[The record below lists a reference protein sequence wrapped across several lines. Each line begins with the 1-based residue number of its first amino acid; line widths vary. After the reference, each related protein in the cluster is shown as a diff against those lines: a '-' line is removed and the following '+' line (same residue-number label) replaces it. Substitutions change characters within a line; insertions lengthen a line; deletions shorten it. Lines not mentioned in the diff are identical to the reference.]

1 MINFSNYQDNLQFS
15 YNIDIDNTL
24 ELDNQSSINKNQIIP
39 SLNNKF
45 NPSILNK
52 YIEEKNKINEKD
64 VETSKLIGRHNR
76 KQSLKQEILIK
87 RRYPIKFISKKYYK
101 ETQSL
106 KIISRRVKQVMG
118 ILNSENYKYITD
130 YILRM
135 YSLSEKDIKNLKRRI
150 YDALNVIKSTSTKN
164 IIEDYYKENEKLKII
179 FNNQQIKLLKKFQL
193 VDHIRHNLFSLKAL
207 LLKNEKQQK
216 MEEYLK
222 YRTSHEERL
231 FFPLVILQHMNT
243 TDCNLELVMS
253 DDKKRFFV
261 SSNKEM
267 SLFGEIELLKRVYNE
282 N

>member
-15 YNIDIDNTL
+15 YNIDIENTL
-24 ELDNQSSINKNQIIP
+24 ELDKQSSIKNNQIIP
-39 SLNNKF
+39 SLKKTF
-45 NPSILNK
+45 KPSILNK
-52 YIEEKNKINEKD
+52 SNEEFNKINKKD
-64 VETSKLIGRHNR
+64 EETSKSIGRHNR

-87 RRYPIKFISKKYYK
+87 RRHPIKFISKKYYK

-164 IIEDYYKENEKLKII
+164 IIDDYYKENEKLKII
-179 FNNQQIKLLKKFQL
+179 FNNQQIKLLKKFQ
-193 VDHIRHNLFSLKAL
+193 VIDHIRQNLFSLKAL

-231 FFPLVILQHMNT
+231 FFPLIILQHMNT

-261 SSNKEM
+261 SSNKEI
-267 SLFGEIELLKRVYNE
+267 SLFGEIELLKKVYNE